1 MDWQNILSRLA
12 FLKLISGLPLKLAES
27 QFQVL
32 KMSSEIVTALK
43 YKYNFYIIKF
53 YNNYPTVWLFSQKI
67 SP

>member
-32 KMSSEIVTALK
+32 KMSSEIVTELK